1 MQPKMEGGCFRTG
14 NMWSFRSEAS
24 DDLDRI
30 YEMLS
35 DIPRCDTKTEII
47 ILIRRAISELDTMQR
62 RVKRAGT
69 DYLIKDYDGDDCPD
83 TVPARMI

>member
-1 MQPKMEGGCFRTG
+1 MQPELFGGCYRAG
-14 NMWSFRSEAS
+14 DMWSFRSEAS

-35 DIPRCDTKTEII
+35 DIPRCDTEKEILS
-47 ILIRRAISELDTMQR
+47 LIKYAIEGLYYMQHR
-62 RVKRAGT
+62 IERMGS
-69 DYLIKDYDGDDCPD
+69 DYLLNDYEGDDCPD

>member
-1 MQPKMEGGCFRTG
+1 MQPIIDGCAIAG
-14 NMWSFRSEAS
+14 KMWSFRSEAS

-47 ILIRRAISELDTMQR
+47 LLIRRAIANLDDMQR
-62 RVKRAGT
+62 KVKMTGT
-69 DYLIKDYDGDDCPD
+69 DYLLKDA
-83 TVPARMI
+83 VE

>member
-1 MQPKMEGGCFRTG
+1 MQPKMEGGCFRAG
-14 NMWSFRSEAS
+14 NMWSFRSEAA

-69 DYLIKDYDGDDCPD
+69 DYLIKD
-83 TVPARMI
+83 AI

>member
-1 MQPKMEGGCFRTG
+1 MQPKMEGGCFCAGR
-14 NMWSFRSEAS
+14 MWSFRSEAS

-47 ILIRRAISELDTMQR
+47 IQIRRAINDLDEMQR
-62 RVKRAGT
+62 RIKQAGT
-69 DYLIKDYDGDDCPD
+69 DYLLKD
-83 TVPARMI
+83 AIE